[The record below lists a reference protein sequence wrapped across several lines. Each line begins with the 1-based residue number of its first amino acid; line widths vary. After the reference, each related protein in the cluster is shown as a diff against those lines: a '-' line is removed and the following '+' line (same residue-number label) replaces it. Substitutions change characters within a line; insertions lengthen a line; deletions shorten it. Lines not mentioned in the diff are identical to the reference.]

1 MQSAR
6 HGPILCTYGHEL
18 RKVYKAPTGLLD
30 IFGEMQMNQ
39 FHILQAGTLDAGTT
53 FKRPRQALPE
63 QVTLDSP
70 AIDVMTDLAQVT
82 AETVSANLAVDD
94 VEQKMIASGI
104 RLLFV
109 TNQLNEVIGIVT
121 SRDLSGE
128 RIMRLINDSRSPRKD
143 LIVRDIMTSQH
154 KIEVLELSDV
164 STSRV
169 GDIVAT
175 LKRMGRQHAL
185 VIERDADGQ
194 QTIRGLLSTSQIGRQ
209 LGESI
214 ETTDVAGNFANLAT
228 TG

>member
-1 MQSAR
+1 
-6 HGPILCTYGHEL
+6 
-18 RKVYKAPTGLLD
+18 
-30 IFGEMQMNQ
+30 MNQ
-39 FHILQAGTLDAGTT
+39 YHVVQAGTLDAGVT
-53 FKRPRQALPE
+53 FKRPRQVLPE
-63 QVTLDSP
+63 KVTLESP

-82 AETVSANLAVDD
+82 AENVTANVSVDD
-94 VEQKMIASGI
+94 AEQKMIASGI

-121 SRDLSGE
+121 AKDISGE
-128 RIMRLINDSRSPRKD
+128 RIMRLINDSRTPRKD

-185 VIERDADGQ
+185 VIERDSESIQ
-194 QTIRGLLSTSQIGRQ
+194 VIRGLLSTSQIGRQ
-209 LGESI
+209 LGEQI
-214 ETTDVAGNFANLAT
+214 DTMDVAGNFANLAT

>member
-1 MQSAR
+1 
-6 HGPILCTYGHEL
+6 
-18 RKVYKAPTGLLD
+18 
-30 IFGEMQMNQ
+30 
-39 FHILQAGTLDAGTT
+39 
-53 FKRPRQALPE
+53 
-63 QVTLDSP
+63 
-70 AIDVMTDLAQVT
+70 MTDLAQVT
-82 AETVSANLAVDD
+82 AETVTANVSVDD
-94 VEQKMIASGI
+94 AEQKMIASGI

-121 SRDLSGE
+121 SKDVSGE
-128 RIMRLINDSRSPRKD
+128 RIMRLINASNTPRKD

-194 QTIRGLLSTSQIGRQ
+194 QTIGGI
-209 LGESI
+209 
-214 ETTDVAGNFANLAT
+214 A
-228 TG
+228 